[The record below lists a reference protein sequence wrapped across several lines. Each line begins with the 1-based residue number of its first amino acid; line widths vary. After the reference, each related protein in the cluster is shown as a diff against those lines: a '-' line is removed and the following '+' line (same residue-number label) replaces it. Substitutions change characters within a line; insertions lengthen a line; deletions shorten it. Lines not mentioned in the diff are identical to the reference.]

1 MKIEIGTAPIIILKP
16 LLSHW
21 LFKVEYAVSLM
32 LVACT
37 MSCLRGRGGKLLYDI
52 ILGIVITQIVVL
64 YIITK
69 KAEEVSH
76 DFCRLWVYYHVSG
89 IIFADSAN

>member
-1 MKIEIGTAPIIILKP
+1 MYFMFYIRTGSSDLVECPEQKPSSPQQPSLYGGIVTTEIGTAPVIILKP

-37 MSCLRGRGGKLLYDI
+37 CP
-52 ILGIVITQIVVL
+52 V
-64 YIITK
+64 
-69 KAEEVSH
+69 
-76 DFCRLWVYYHVSG
+76 
-89 IIFADSAN
+89 